1 MLKRFLSGFKPNR
14 KISDKFVKELI
25 EIATSIGQ
33 HEYLKRYVIFITNH
47 FL

>member
-1 MLKRFLSGFKPNR
+1 MLKRFLSVFKPNR

-33 HEYLKRYVIFITNH
+33 HEYLKRYVI
-47 FL
+47 L